1 MENKNEDK
9 NSKREV
15 GDKEKI
21 RNAFEQMVQNKKS
34 PVAKDLVQLKHVEV
48 KKQEPS
54 QETINLAKTLKA
66 QILEHDQFE
75 RLSNDEL
82 TVLESFMSKRM
93 FLTRIAIIINQSRMS
108 LGIEPLKKA
117 DLEKILEVLISK
129 GYLETE
135 QIEGKIVYILTER
148 GKYRIQ

>member
-21 RNAFEQMVQNKKS
+21 RNYLEQMAQNKKS

-48 KKQEPS
+48 KKQEVS
-54 QETINLAKTLKA
+54 QETINLAKSLKD

-93 FLTRIAIIINQSRMS
+93 FLTRIAIVVNQSKIQ
-108 LGIEPLKKA
+108 LGIEPFKKV

-135 QIEGKIVYILTER
+135 QVEGKTVYILTER